1 MYPCFYSNHWFS
13 VEVAAFGVDGDRCGF
28 LTSFSID
35 VFYSILPFKLKNHI
49 IMRICKFKRAVHFIL
64 T

>member
-13 VEVAAFGVDGDRCGF
+13 VEVAAFGVDGGRCGF

-35 VFYSILPFKLKNHI
+35 VFYSILPFKLKKSHYNEN
-49 IMRICKFKRAVHFIL
+49 F
-64 T
+64 